1 MTEPG
6 LHFKLPWP
14 IQSVETL
21 SKETFSLQFGYEEKD
36 GKVKEFPEETKMIT
50 GDENIVLADLVVQW
64 KITDPAK
71 YLFNA
76 EHPEE
81 ILFNSTSASLRS
93 IIGSSKIDDALTSGK
108 AEIEADVRDLL
119 STLVEKYDIGISI
132 LAVKL
137 QDVELPNDEVRKAF
151 TNVTDARETMNTKI
165 NEAGK
170 YRNKRTNEA
179 KGEEAA
185 IKSKAQGDKAARIET
200 ARGDVSVFNKLY
212 EEYRTNPDITRER
225 LMLETLEQVLPNA
238 EIYIMNDN
246 GDTLKYFPI
255 RPLENQQPKTNAEE
269 VKKMSNDNV
278 VNIDGRGPKGTN
290 WKNYTKIGSIFV
302 IVIILLAVFISNL
315 IVVKEGQY
323 KVIRQFGEVVRI
335 VKTPGLTYK
344 IPFIQSV
351 TTLPKFQMTYDVTEA
366 EINTKDKK
374 RMLIDNYAIWRI
386 EDPKKMI
393 TNART
398 VEKAESRMEEFIY
411 SVVRSELGQ
420 LNYDE
425 IINDEKSSRGSLNDR
440 ITEKVND
447 LLGNDNYGIVVTDVR
462 MKRTDLPSENEQ
474 SVFTRMISE
483 RESKAQEYLSM
494 GDAEKNRIEADTDRE
509 VQELLA
515 KAKAEAE
522 SIRADGEAEAA
533 RIYNESFSKDPTFY
547 SMYRTL
553 ESYKKTINDKSV
565 IVLPS
570 DSPYARLLMGYTD

>member
-1 MTEPG
+1 MWTINRIYKTVGLIFLGAILVIVGFTTWYTVDESEQAVIITFGKVEEGVTEPG
-6 LHFKLPWP
+6 LHFKMPWP

-81 ILFNSTSASLRS
+81 ILYNSTSASLRS

-185 IKSKAQGDKAARIET
+185 LKSKALGDKAARIET

-212 EEYRTNPDITRER
+212 DEYRTNPDITRQR

-255 RPLENQQPKTNAEE
+255 RPLENQQPKTTGE
-269 VKKMSNDNV
+269 
-278 VNIDGRGPKGTN
+278 
-290 WKNYTKIGSIFV
+290 GS
-302 IVIILLAVFISNL
+302 
-315 IVVKEGQY
+315 
-323 KVIRQFGEVVRI
+323 
-335 VKTPGLTYK
+335 
-344 IPFIQSV
+344 
-351 TTLPKFQMTYDVTEA
+351 
-366 EINTKDKK
+366 
-374 RMLIDNYAIWRI
+374 
-386 EDPKKMI
+386 
-393 TNART
+393 
-398 VEKAESRMEEFIY
+398 
-411 SVVRSELGQ
+411 
-420 LNYDE
+420 
-425 IINDEKSSRGSLNDR
+425 
-440 ITEKVND
+440 
-447 LLGNDNYGIVVTDVR
+447 
-462 MKRTDLPSENEQ
+462 
-474 SVFTRMISE
+474 
-483 RESKAQEYLSM
+483 
-494 GDAEKNRIEADTDRE
+494 EKNE
-509 VQELLA
+509 
-515 KAKAEAE
+515 
-522 SIRADGEAEAA
+522 
-533 RIYNESFSKDPTFY
+533 
-547 SMYRTL
+547 
-553 ESYKKTINDKSV
+553 
-565 IVLPS
+565 
-570 DSPYARLLMGYTD
+570 

>member
-1 MTEPG
+1 MGNLNRIYKTVGLIILGAILVVVGFTTWYTVDESEQAVIITFGKVEEGVTEPG
-6 LHFKLPWP
+6 LHFKMPWP

-81 ILFNSTSASLRS
+81 ILYNSTSASLRS

-185 IKSKAQGDKAARIET
+185 LKSKAQGDKAARIET

-212 EEYRTNPDITRER
+212 DEYRTNPDITRQR

-255 RPLENQQPKTNAEE
+255 RPLENGQPKTNAE
-269 VKKMSNDNV
+269 
-278 VNIDGRGPKGTN
+278 
-290 WKNYTKIGSIFV
+290 GS
-302 IVIILLAVFISNL
+302 
-315 IVVKEGQY
+315 
-323 KVIRQFGEVVRI
+323 
-335 VKTPGLTYK
+335 
-344 IPFIQSV
+344 
-351 TTLPKFQMTYDVTEA
+351 
-366 EINTKDKK
+366 
-374 RMLIDNYAIWRI
+374 
-386 EDPKKMI
+386 
-393 TNART
+393 
-398 VEKAESRMEEFIY
+398 
-411 SVVRSELGQ
+411 
-420 LNYDE
+420 
-425 IINDEKSSRGSLNDR
+425 
-440 ITEKVND
+440 
-447 LLGNDNYGIVVTDVR
+447 
-462 MKRTDLPSENEQ
+462 
-474 SVFTRMISE
+474 
-483 RESKAQEYLSM
+483 
-494 GDAEKNRIEADTDRE
+494 EKNE
-509 VQELLA
+509 
-515 KAKAEAE
+515 
-522 SIRADGEAEAA
+522 
-533 RIYNESFSKDPTFY
+533 
-547 SMYRTL
+547 
-553 ESYKKTINDKSV
+553 
-565 IVLPS
+565 
-570 DSPYARLLMGYTD
+570 